1 MNIMVMYMYLL
12 WIKISDIKK
21 THDDDAM
28 SFTSQKFSISHFW
41 HMPARNINLSSYYE
55 LHSCHRKNTLNR
67 YASRNLK
74 YFVVMVL

>member
-28 SFTSQKFSISHFW
+28 SFTSQKFSIF
-41 HMPARNINLSSYYE
+41 PFLA
-55 LHSCHRKNTLNR
+55 
-67 YASRNLK
+67 YASKK
-74 YFVVMVL
+74 Y